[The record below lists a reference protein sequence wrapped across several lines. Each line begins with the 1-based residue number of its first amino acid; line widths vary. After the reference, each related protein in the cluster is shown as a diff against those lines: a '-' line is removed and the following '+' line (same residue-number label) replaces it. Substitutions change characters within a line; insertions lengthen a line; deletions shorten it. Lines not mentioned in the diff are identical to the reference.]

1 MNKELLSTLVSN
13 LRRERQIKGLWPA
26 LKGSLAKIYK
36 PCIRKKCPLC
46 ERGDKHPAWIL
57 TTSQRGRRRCLYVPE
72 ELVPTLQQAICRHT
86 PPAKSAAPM
95 RPSCPSCVSCRE
107 GVLFDT
113 TTDFPCAS
121 PGHVRIDPAILSVI
135 AMSCSMHRAS
145 NGRRDER
152 SRSSQGGAKNEAADY
167 LLFGCLTLLSP

>member
-57 TTSQRGRRRCLYVPE
+57 TTSQRGCRRCLYVPE
-72 ELVPTLQQAICRHT
+72 ELVPTLQQAIQNGRKLEAMLCD
-86 PPAKSAAPM
+86 M
-95 RPSCPSCVSCRE
+95 
-107 GVLFDT
+107 G
-113 TTDFPCAS
+113 
-121 PGHVRIDPAILSVI
+121 PAIVKAYRSQ
-135 AMSCSMHRAS
+135 RDTQKNAS
-145 NGRRDER
+145 TGR
-152 SRSSQGGAKNEAADY
+152 SK
-167 LLFGCLTLLSP
+167 C